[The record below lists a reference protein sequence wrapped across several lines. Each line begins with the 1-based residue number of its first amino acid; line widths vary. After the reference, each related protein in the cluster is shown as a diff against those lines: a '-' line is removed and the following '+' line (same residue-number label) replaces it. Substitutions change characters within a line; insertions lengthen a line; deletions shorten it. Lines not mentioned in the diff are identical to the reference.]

1 MEEGMK
7 EDRRDV
13 SRRDVLRCGSLAVAG
28 AAVGMLFGGRLE
40 AQAPLGTTID
50 VHGHVWT
57 NEYLDMMDKFGK
69 KDTWVQRNKGAGT
82 GDAEMQ
88 KHLEMMD
95 SVGIG
100 IQALSICPQAPH
112 FANKD
117 NAVAAARMANDIY
130 AEVLQKWP
138 TRFLAYV
145 ALPLPH
151 VDESLKEMERM
162 LSHKGFVGATIATSI
177 LEKSIADEAFMPV
190 YQELNRRNSV
200 LFIHPGGYSA
210 YSPLISEYHLTW
222 MIGAPIEDTIAVMH
236 LITRGIP
243 QKFPNLKIINT
254 HLGGSV
260 PVLMQRLDNISTWEY
275 PSIPEKPSIAVRKMW
290 YDTVGHGYD
299 PALKAAVDSIGA
311 DRLVFGTDY
320 PYEPGALFKRAADYI
335 HEVGLNKEEV
345 DLILHGNPAKLLR
358 VS

>member
-1 MEEGMK
+1 MID
-7 EDRRDV
+7 DRNKV
-13 SRRDVLRCGSLAVAG
+13 SRREALRYGCLAAAG
-28 AAVGMLFGGRLE
+28 AAGGWLFGDSLG
-40 AQAPLGTTID
+40 AQTPQGTTID

-57 NEYLDMMDKFGK
+57 NEYLDLMDKFGK
-69 KDTWVQRNKGAGT
+69 KDTWVQRNKGAGM
-82 GDAEMQ
+82 GDEEMH

-95 SVGIG
+95 SVGIR

-112 FANKD
+112 FASKE
-117 NAVAAARMANDIY
+117 NAVTAARKANDIY
-130 AEVLQKWP
+130 AEVVQKWP
-138 TRFLAYV
+138 ARFLAYV

-151 VDESLKEMERM
+151 VEESLQEMERM
-162 LSHKGFVGATIATSI
+162 FSHKGFVGATIATSI
-177 LEKSIADEAFMPV
+177 LDKSIADETFMPV
-190 YQELNRRNSV
+190 YQELNRRESV
-200 LFIHPGGYSA
+200 LFIHPGGYGA

-243 QKFPNLKIINT
+243 QRFPKLKIINT
-254 HLGGSV
+254 HLGGAL

-275 PSIPEKPSIAVRKMW
+275 PSTPEKPSIAARKMW

-320 PYEPGALFKRAADYI
+320 PYEPGLLFKRAADYV
-335 HEVGLNKEEV
+335 HEVGLKKEEV
-345 DLILHGNPAKLLR
+345 DRILRGNPAELLR